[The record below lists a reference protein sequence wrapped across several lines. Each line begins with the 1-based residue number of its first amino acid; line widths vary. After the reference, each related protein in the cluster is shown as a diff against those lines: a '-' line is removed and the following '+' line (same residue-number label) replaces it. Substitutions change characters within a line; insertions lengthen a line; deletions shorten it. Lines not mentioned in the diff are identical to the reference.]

1 VKIVDLNVLIYVVN
15 PDTPHHARLRGW
27 WEAAIAGDETLGLPW
42 LVLLG
47 FLRITTNRRS
57 FPTPLAPNAA
67 VGKIDTWLSL
77 ENVRVVGERE
87 NHWTRLKTLVRETGT
102 AGDLTTEMHLAA
114 LALGHDAVLVSCD
127 NDFSRF
133 QGLRWENPLV

>member
-1 VKIVDLNVLIYVVN
+1 MKIVDLDVLIYAVN
-15 PDTPHHARLRGW
+15 RDTPHHPRVHGW
-27 WEAAIAGDETLGLPW
+27 WEAAIAGDEILGLPW

-57 FPTPLAPNAA
+57 FPQPLAPDAA
-67 VGKIDTWLSL
+67 IAKVDTWLSL

-87 NHWTRLKTLVRETGT
+87 SHWARLKTLIGETGT
-102 AGDLTTEMHLAA
+102 AGDLTTDMHLAA
-114 LALGHDAVLVSCD
+114 LALSHDAVLVSCD

-133 QGLRWENPLV
+133 RGLRWENPLV